1 MLIALFCVVSPF
13 SSGSVSFTVLYYEW
27 NTHKWQSKVQ
37 LFWLSP
43 VCIHALAGL
52 VYFAYLFSHSR
63 SKLPFATLLLLSCF
77 PIFDRILAC
86 IHLSTQQLLYSLQ
99 IYIYILSIKRRECFP
114 CFLSF
119 IFCFLLALPSSS
131 ARVKAIV
138 VPREEIYESHFRNRK
153 KISFLL
159 KSSPFQYINVWWLD
173 KYTMLISHSS
183 NVEKFFETI
192 SNISFFVIE
201 VIWSEIAYLN
211 LIKYI
216 W

>member
-1 MLIALFCVVSPF
+1 MASIFLPCCSNYCLEQVQFSPVVIMILDQRGFLFECYNGFCIFVCLSFLSSFFTCSLLTIMKIARKIWFKSTMTPLIMLIALFCVVSPF

-99 IYIYILSIKRRECFP
+99 IYIPLILCNF
-114 CFLSF
+114 
-119 IFCFLLALPSSS
+119 FLLVV
-131 ARVKAIV
+131 VK
-138 VPREEIYESHFRNRK
+138 VPFFFLFDFLMRIWMK
-153 KISFLL
+153 KIN
-159 KSSPFQYINVWWLD
+159 K
-173 KYTMLISHSS
+173 
-183 NVEKFFETI
+183 
-192 SNISFFVIE
+192 
-201 VIWSEIAYLN
+201 
-211 LIKYI
+211 
-216 W
+216 